1 MPLDWTKTLLLWD
14 PRDPEL
20 FDFDPAVFAAKGI
33 NTLEVPYDEITSD
46 NVISRVKAANIEAVI
61 FTRNDDMPGRPRIGK
76 LLAKTGK
83 GYTTVSA
90 IDPEEQNSQ
99 TRQCIADLLAG
110 RAEVEIAPPN
120 FASVPASENGT
131 FSLIFDFEQFGCAR
145 YAMPRLL
152 PLLEAYGVRATFFAT
167 GFIAEVYPEVMRRVA
182 QAGHEIAIHGQMH
195 EFLAGRSIEDQVAAI
210 SAHFETLSAFGTVKG
225 ANYIFRM
232 DGLSPAAMAAAGVKY
247 FVHFRKHLFYRTRY
261 FAPSTRVRKF
271 VTRNGDLNFIP
282 VGAETYEMPRA
293 QIETNLRNYF
303 AAAGREGPA
312 HINVLMHPFKDGAA
326 SRIAD
331 TKWLIEFLIRELRL
345 GPMTLGEIS
354 ESFVERSKSV
364 HIGYRFDE
372 IPGPRSGSRD
382 VPWHSSVMY
391 HAARAEAVAASVEN
405 HGKTAVFFCADD
417 HVPKPAIC
425 IFPDYCGRSIAHEP
439 LVDSSDPL
447 LKTLGNE
454 DSVTVVPGN
463 KIRDWLK
470 FFVFHTPR
478 TRDEWVLSLRKVKEK
493 LKNRLLAY
501 WFFS

>member
-33 NTLEVPYDEITSD
+33 NTLEVPYSEITSD
-46 NVISRVKAANIEAVI
+46 NVISRVKAQNIEALI
-61 FTRNDDMPGRPRIGK
+61 FTRNDDMPGRPKIGK
-76 LLAKTGK
+76 LLAKTRK

-90 IDPEEQNSQ
+90 IDPEEQESQ
-99 TRQCIADLLAG
+99 TEQLLSDLAAG
-110 RAEVEIAPPN
+110 HARVEIAPPN
-120 FASVPASENGT
+120 LGTAPATKNGT

-145 YAMPRLL
+145 YAMPRLA
-152 PLLEAYGVRATFFAT
+152 PLLENHGVRATFFTT
-167 GFIAEVYPEVMRRVA
+167 GFIAEVYPQVMRRVS

-210 SAHFETLSAFGTVKG
+210 SAHFETLSAFGPVKG

-271 VTRNGDLNFIP
+271 VTGNGALNFIP
-282 VGAETYEMPRA
+282 VGAETYELPRA

-303 AAAGREGPA
+303 AAARREGTS
-312 HINVLMHPFKDGAA
+312 HINVLLHPFKDGAA

-331 TKWLIEFLIRELRL
+331 TKWLIEFLIHELRL
-345 GPMTLGEIS
+345 GPVTLSEIS

-364 HIGYRFDE
+364 HVGYRFNEFPEPD
-372 IPGPRSGSRD
+372 SGSSD
-382 VPWHSSVMY
+382 APWHSSLTY
-391 HAARAEAVAASVEN
+391 HAARAEAIAASVEN
-405 HGKTAVFFCADD
+405 NGKSAAFFSSED
-417 HVPKPAIC
+417 HAPKPAVC
-425 IFPDYCGRSIAHEP
+425 VFPDNCGRSMVHEP
-439 LVDSSDPL
+439 LVDSCEDL
-447 LKTLGNE
+447 IGTLARE
-454 DSVTVVPGN
+454 DSITVAPGN
-463 KIRDWLK
+463 KIMNWLK

-478 TRDEWVLSLRKVKEK
+478 TRDEWAPSLRKVKAK
-493 LKNRLLAY
+493 LKDR
-501 WFFS
+501 FSGQSSI